1 MKLERKKK
9 KNWEAHIA
17 FWNSKSKPLLFGAN
31 QQCLTS
37 SQSFGQI
44 AVFWILDNMWSNSN
58 CSKNYL
64 YIKKKWIK
72 ELSEKGLLILKN
84 SHIIITRGVNHQLHH
99 DIKLQYI
106 NSLGQQCNNWVE
118 CSKMYLKLIPLTKHG
133 LTAENTVKNRLKYGS
148 ILTVKEIKQSY
159 SLIGWSHSIP
169 QQESSVEFQY
179 ACIFFR
185 LYCRSDSNKLADRCV
200 RSSVCLF
207 TCLFSQSTAF
217 PHSWFVPERG
227 VNILIVLFLVA
238 CRYVFESLK
247 KRFIGWTRWH
257 WVVSK

>member
-31 QQCLTS
+31 QQWLTS

-72 ELSEKGLLILKN
+72 ELSEKGLLVLKN

-133 LTAENTVKNRLKYGS
+133 LTAENTAKNR
-148 ILTVKEIKQSY
+148 
-159 SLIGWSHSIP
+159 HSIP